1 MAKLNDLIVTIGANT
16 RRFDKGLGD
25 SMRKMKQFGKNTKAL
40 GRNLTRSLTMPL
52 AALGGLAVKT
62 AADFEFS
69 MAKVA
74 AVSGFAANEMK
85 ALEAQA
91 KQLGGSTSKSAS
103 EVAALQLELAKLG
116 KSSKEIENMT
126 EDILSLGI
134 AFDQDLGETAAVVGQ
149 TLNQFGIDAS
159 ETGRVADNMAVLFGS
174 SSLDL
179 EKYSTAMSTV
189 GLTANTLG
197 ISLEDTGSALGILV
211 DAGVDASTAGTSL
224 TKAFTKLVQS
234 GVPANE
240 VLNHLTSG
248 NLSVADSFEFFGDRA
263 GKIIPA
269 LQGAGEEIAA
279 LTEKQLAGA
288 GAAKTARETL
298 EDTAK
303 GGFDALKS
311 AVEAAGISIGTALMP
326 TVKKLTGFF
335 TTLASKLASV
345 DSGMQTQLVTILAVI
360 AGIGPLLM
368 ILPGIVS
375 GFTLLISPIGLVVA
389 AIVGLAIAT
398 IKYADVVAPYITDI
412 INYFITLYNESD
424 AVRMLVGYVKAA
436 FVQNFKNIFTV
447 IGLVVG
453 RVKDLAKAFM
463 QIFTEGDF
471 SGALETMKQSML
483 KEFEGL
489 KGIVVDTADAIRD
502 GIDEELAKKPI
513 KLVSDEAVEEAI
525 ATVGGIT
532 DLFAFLTGGGGGGGG
547 GGGEVSAGA
556 TGGGGANIA
565 LIDNGLPE
573 PTLIRKSSTSLSAL
587 AAYQAEWNKAV
598 GISIGLGPQMSNAY
612 AGMGM
617 AIGGLVTGT
626 MTMTEVFANALTGL
640 ADLLIDLGSQFIA
653 AGAMAMQFY
662 ANLIANPGVAIAA
675 GVGLVAAGA
684 VIKGLQSRMESSPPA
699 LAQGGL
705 AFGPTMAVVGDN
717 RNAGVDPEV
726 IAPLSKLQSMM
737 GGSSVQ
743 VTGKISGRDILL
755 TSERNAIDR
764 NRVRGF

>member
-103 EVAALQLELAKLG
+103 EVAGLQLELAKLG

-134 AFDQDLGETAAVVGQ
+134 AFDKDLGETAAVVGQ
-149 TLNQFGIDAS
+149 TLNQFGMDAS

-248 NLSVADSFEFFGDRA
+248 NLSVAESFEFFGDRA

-288 GAAKTARETL
+288 GAAKTARKVL

-345 DSGMQTQLVTILAVI
+345 DSGMQTQLLTILAVI

-368 ILPGIVS
+368 ILPAIVS

-398 IKYADVVAPYITDI
+398 VKYADVVAPYITDI

-424 AVRMLVGYVKAA
+424 AVRMLVGYVRAA

-447 IGLVVG
+447 IGLVIG

-483 KEFEGL
+483 REFEGL
-489 KGIVVDTADAIRD
+489 KGIVVDTANAIRD
-502 GIDEELAKKPI
+502 GIDEELAKDPI
-513 KLVSDEAVEEAI
+513 ELVSNEAVEEAI
-525 ATVGGIT
+525 ATVGGLT
-532 DLFAFLTGGGGGGGG
+532 DMFAGMTSGGGGGG
-547 GGGEVSAGA
+547 GGGEVSTGA
-556 TGGGGANIA
+556 TGGGGANIG
-565 LIDNGLPE
+565 LINNAVPE
-573 PTLIRKSSTSLSAL
+573 PTLIRKSSTAVSDL
-587 AAYQAEWNKAV
+587 AGNQAELNKEI
-598 GISIGLGPQMSNAY
+598 GISIGLGPQMSNAFV
-612 AGMGM
+612 GMGM

-653 AGAMAMQFY
+653 AGAMATAFY
-662 ANLIANPGVAIAA
+662 ANLIANPPAAIAA

>member
-103 EVAALQLELAKLG
+103 EVAGLQLELAKLG

-134 AFDQDLGETAAVVGQ
+134 AFDKDLGETAAVVGQ
-149 TLNQFGIDAS
+149 TLNQFGMDAS

-211 DAGVDASTAGTSL
+211 DAGVEASTAGTAL

-248 NLSVADSFEFFGDRA
+248 NLSVAESFEFFGDRA

-279 LTEKQLAGA
+279 LTAKQLAGA
-288 GAAKTARETL
+288 GAAKTARKVL
-298 EDTAK
+298 ENTAK

-345 DSGMQTQLVTILAVI
+345 DSGMQTQLLTILAVI

-368 ILPGIVS
+368 ILPAIVS

-398 IKYADVVAPYITDI
+398 VKYADVVAPYITDI

-424 AVRMLVGYVKAA
+424 AVRMLVGYVRAA

-447 IGLVVG
+447 IGLVIG

-471 SGALETMKQSML
+471 SGALETMKQCML
-483 KEFEGL
+483 REFEGL

-502 GIDEELAKKPI
+502 GIDEELAKDPI
-513 KLVSDEAVEEAI
+513 ELVSNEAVEKAI
-525 ATVGGIT
+525 ATVGGLT
-532 DLFAFLTGGGGGGGG
+532 DMFAGMTSGGGGGG
-547 GGGEVSAGA
+547 GGGEVSTGA
-556 TGGGGANIA
+556 TGGGGANIG
-565 LIDNGLPE
+565 LINNAVPE
-573 PTLIRKSSTSLSAL
+573 PTLIRKSSTAVSDL
-587 AAYQAEWNKAV
+587 AGNQAELNKEI
-598 GISIGLGPQMSNAY
+598 GISIGLGPQMSNAFV
-612 AGMGM
+612 GMGM

-653 AGAMAMQFY
+653 AGAMATAFY
-662 ANLIANPGVAIAA
+662 ANLIANPAVAIAA

>member
-16 RRFDKGLGD
+16 RRFDKGLGN

-103 EVAALQLELAKLG
+103 EVAGLQLELAKLG

-134 AFDQDLGETAAVVGQ
+134 AFDKDLGETAAVVGQ
-149 TLNQFGIDAS
+149 TLNQFGMDAS

-248 NLSVADSFEFFGDRA
+248 NLSVAESFEFFGDRA

-288 GAAKTARETL
+288 GAAKTARKVL
-298 EDTAK
+298 ENTAK

-345 DSGMQTQLVTILAVI
+345 DSGMQTQLLTILAVI

-368 ILPGIVS
+368 ILPAIVS

-398 IKYADVVAPYITDI
+398 VKYADVVAPYITDI

-483 KEFEGL
+483 REFEGL

-525 ATVGGIT
+525 ATVGGLT
-532 DLFAFLTGGGGGGGG
+532 DMFASMTSGGGGGG
-547 GGGEVSAGA
+547 GGGEVSTGA
-556 TGGGGANIA
+556 TGGGGANIG
-565 LIDNGLPE
+565 LINNAVPE
-573 PTLIRKSSTSLSAL
+573 PTLIRKSSTAVSDL
-587 AAYQAEWNKAV
+587 AGNQAELNKEI
-598 GISIGLGPQMSNAY
+598 GISIGLGPQMSNAFV
-612 AGMGM
+612 GMGM

-653 AGAMAMQFY
+653 AGAMATAFY
-662 ANLIANPGVAIAA
+662 ANLIANPPAAIAA

>member
-16 RRFDKGLGD
+16 RRFDKGLGN

-288 GAAKTARETL
+288 GAAKTARKVL

-360 AGIGPLLM
+360 AGIGPLLI
-368 ILPGIVS
+368 ILPSIVS
-375 GFTLLISPIGLVVA
+375 GFMLLISPIGLVVA

-424 AVRMLVGYVKAA
+424 AVRMLVGYVKSA

-483 KEFEGL
+483 REFEGL

-525 ATVGGIT
+525 ATVGGLT
-532 DLFAFLTGGGGGGGG
+532 DLFAFLTGGGGGG
-547 GGGEVSAGA
+547 EVSTGA
-556 TGGGGANIA
+556 TGGGGANIG
-565 LIDNGLPE
+565 LIDNAVPE
-573 PTLIRKSSTSLSAL
+573 PTLIRKSSTAVSDL
-587 AAYQAEWNKAV
+587 AGKQAELNKEV
-598 GISIGLGPQMSNAY
+598 GISIGLGPQMAD
-612 AGMGM
+612 AFVGMGM
-617 AIGGLVTGT
+617 AIGGLITGT
-626 MTMTEVFANALTGL
+626 MTMTEVFANTLKGL
-640 ADLLIDLGSQFIA
+640 AGLLIDLGSQFIT
-653 AGAMAMQFY
+653 AGIMAKQFF
-662 ANLIANPGVAIAA
+662 ANLIKQPALAIAA

>member
-103 EVAALQLELAKLG
+103 EVAGLQLELAKLG

-134 AFDQDLGETAAVVGQ
+134 AFDKDLGETAAVVGQ
-149 TLNQFGIDAS
+149 TLNQFGMDAS

-288 GAAKTARETL
+288 GAAKTARKVL

-326 TVKKLTGFF
+326 TVKRLTGFF

-345 DSGMQTQLVTILAVI
+345 DSGMQTQLLTILAVI

-368 ILPGIVS
+368 ILPAIVS

-398 IKYADVVAPYITDI
+398 VKYADVVAPYITDI

-424 AVRMLVGYVKAA
+424 AVRMLVGYVRAA

-483 KEFEGL
+483 REFEGL
-489 KGIVVDTADAIRD
+489 KGIVVDTANAIRD
-502 GIDEELAKKPI
+502 GIDEELAKDPI
-513 KLVSDEAVEEAI
+513 ELVSNEAVEEAI
-525 ATVGGIT
+525 ATVGGLT
-532 DLFAFLTGGGGGGGG
+532 DMFAGMTSGGGGG
-547 GGGEVSAGA
+547 GGGEVSTGA
-556 TGGGGANIA
+556 TGGGGANIG
-565 LIDNGLPE
+565 LIDNAVPE
-573 PTLIRKSSTSLSAL
+573 PTLIRKSSTAVSDL
-587 AAYQAEWNKAV
+587 AGNQAELNKEI
-598 GISIGLGPQMSNAY
+598 GISIGLGPQMSNAFV
-612 AGMGM
+612 GMGM

-653 AGAMAMQFY
+653 AGAMATAFY
-662 ANLIANPGVAIAA
+662 ANLIANPPAAIAA

>member
-103 EVAALQLELAKLG
+103 EVAGLQLELAKLG

-134 AFDQDLGETAAVVGQ
+134 AFDKDLGETAAVVGQ
-149 TLNQFGIDAS
+149 TLNQFGMDAS

-248 NLSVADSFEFFGDRA
+248 NLSVAESFEFFGDRA

-288 GAAKTARETL
+288 GAAKTARKVL

-368 ILPGIVS
+368 ILPAIVS

-398 IKYADVVAPYITDI
+398 VKYADVVAPYITDI

-424 AVRMLVGYVKAA
+424 AVRMLVGYVRAA

-447 IGLVVG
+447 IGLVIG

-483 KEFEGL
+483 REFEGL

-502 GIDEELAKKPI
+502 GIDEELAKDPI
-513 KLVSDEAVEEAI
+513 ELVSNEAVEEAI
-525 ATVGGIT
+525 ATVGGLT
-532 DLFAFLTGGGGGGGG
+532 DMFAGMTSGGGGGG
-547 GGGEVSAGA
+547 GGGEVSTGA
-556 TGGGGANIA
+556 TGGGGANIG
-565 LIDNGLPE
+565 LINNAVPE
-573 PTLIRKSSTSLSAL
+573 PTLIRKSSTAVSDL
-587 AAYQAEWNKAV
+587 AGNQAELNKEI
-598 GISIGLGPQMSNAY
+598 GISIGLGPQMSNAFV
-612 AGMGM
+612 GMGM

-653 AGAMAMQFY
+653 AGAMATAFY
-662 ANLIANPGVAIAA
+662 ANLIANPPAAIAA

>member
-103 EVAALQLELAKLG
+103 EVAGLQLELAKLG

-134 AFDQDLGETAAVVGQ
+134 AFDKDLGETAAVVGQ
-149 TLNQFGIDAS
+149 TLNQFGMDAS

-248 NLSVADSFEFFGDRA
+248 NLSVAESFEFFGDRA

-288 GAAKTARETL
+288 GAAKTARKVL

-345 DSGMQTQLVTILAVI
+345 DSGMQTQLLTILAVI

-368 ILPGIVS
+368 ILPAIVS

-398 IKYADVVAPYITDI
+398 VKYADVVAPYITDI

-424 AVRMLVGYVKAA
+424 AVRMLVGYVRAA

-447 IGLVVG
+447 IGLVIG

-483 KEFEGL
+483 REFEGL
-489 KGIVVDTADAIRD
+489 KGIVVDTANAIRD
-502 GIDEELAKKPI
+502 GIDEELAKDPI
-513 KLVSDEAVEEAI
+513 ELVSNEAVEEAI
-525 ATVGGIT
+525 ATVGGLT
-532 DLFAFLTGGGGGGGG
+532 DMFAGMTSGGGGGG
-547 GGGEVSAGA
+547 GGGEVSTGA
-556 TGGGGANIA
+556 TGGGGANIG
-565 LIDNGLPE
+565 LINNAVPE
-573 PTLIRKSSTSLSAL
+573 PTLIRKSSTAVSDL
-587 AAYQAEWNKAV
+587 AGNQAELNKEI
-598 GISIGLGPQMSNAY
+598 GISIGLGPQMSNAFV
-612 AGMGM
+612 GMGM

-653 AGAMAMQFY
+653 AGAMATAFY
-662 ANLIANPGVAIAA
+662 ANLIANPPAAIAA

-743 VTGKISGRDILL
+743 VTGRLSGRDILL
-755 TSERNAIDR
+755 SSEMSNIDR

>member
-103 EVAALQLELAKLG
+103 EVAGLQLELAKLG

-134 AFDQDLGETAAVVGQ
+134 AFDKDLGETAAVVGQ
-149 TLNQFGIDAS
+149 TLNQFGMDAS

-248 NLSVADSFEFFGDRA
+248 NLSVAESFEFFGDRA

-288 GAAKTARETL
+288 GAAKTARKVL

-345 DSGMQTQLVTILAVI
+345 DSGMQTQLLTILAVI

-368 ILPGIVS
+368 ILPAIVS

-483 KEFEGL
+483 REFEGL
-489 KGIVVDTADAIRD
+489 KGIVVDTANAIRD
-502 GIDEELAKKPI
+502 GIDEELAKDPI
-513 KLVSDEAVEEAI
+513 ELVSNEAVEEAI
-525 ATVGGIT
+525 ATVGGLT
-532 DLFAFLTGGGGGGGG
+532 DMFAGMTSGGGGGG
-547 GGGEVSAGA
+547 GGGEVSTGA
-556 TGGGGANIA
+556 TGGGGANIG
-565 LIDNGLPE
+565 LINNAVPE
-573 PTLIRKSSTSLSAL
+573 PTLIRKSSTAVSDL
-587 AAYQAEWNKAV
+587 AGNQAELNKEI
-598 GISIGLGPQMSNAY
+598 GISIGLGPQMSNAFV
-612 AGMGM
+612 GMGM

-653 AGAMAMQFY
+653 AGAMATAFY
-662 ANLIANPGVAIAA
+662 ANLIANPPAAIAA

>member
-16 RRFDKGLGD
+16 RRFDKGLGN

-149 TLNQFGIDAS
+149 TLNQFGMDAS
-159 ETGRVADNMAVLFGS
+159 ETGRIADNMAVLFGS

-248 NLSVADSFEFFGDRA
+248 NLSVAESFEFFGDRA

-326 TVKKLTGFF
+326 TVKRLTGFF

-345 DSGMQTQLVTILAVI
+345 DSGMQTQLLTILAVI

-368 ILPGIVS
+368 ILPAIVS

-398 IKYADVVAPYITDI
+398 VKYADVVAPYITDI

-424 AVRMLVGYVKAA
+424 AVRMLVGYVRAA

-483 KEFEGL
+483 REFEGL

-513 KLVSDEAVEEAI
+513 KLVSDEAVEKAI
-525 ATVGGIT
+525 ATVGGLT
-532 DLFAFLTGGGGGGGG
+532 DMFASMTGGGGGGG
-547 GGGEVSAGA
+547 GGGEVSTGA

-565 LIDNGLPE
+565 LIDNAVPE
-573 PTLIRKSSTSLSAL
+573 PTLIRKSSTAVSDL
-587 AAYQAEWNKAV
+587 AGNQAELNKEI
-598 GISIGLGPQMSNAY
+598 GISIGLGPQMSNAFV
-612 AGMGM
+612 GMGM

-653 AGAMAMQFY
+653 AGAMATAFY
-662 ANLIANPGVAIAA
+662 ANLIANPPAAIAA

>member
-16 RRFDKGLGD
+16 RRFDKGLGN

-288 GAAKTARETL
+288 GAAKTARKVL

-360 AGIGPLLM
+360 AGIGPLLI
-368 ILPGIVS
+368 ILPSIVS
-375 GFTLLISPIGLVVA
+375 GFMLLISPIGLVVA

-424 AVRMLVGYVKAA
+424 AVRMLVGYVKSA

-483 KEFEGL
+483 REFEGL

-525 ATVGGIT
+525 ATVGGLT
-532 DLFAFLTGGGGGGGG
+532 DLFAFLTGGGGGG
-547 GGGEVSAGA
+547 EVSTGA
-556 TGGGGANIA
+556 TGGGGANIG
-565 LIDNGLPE
+565 LIDNAVPE
-573 PTLIRKSSTSLSAL
+573 PTLIRKSSTAVSDL
-587 AAYQAEWNKAV
+587 AGKQAELNKEV
-598 GISIGLGPQMSNAY
+598 GISIGLGPQMAD
-612 AGMGM
+612 AFVGMGM
-617 AIGGLVTGT
+617 AIGGLITGT
-626 MTMTEVFANALTGL
+626 MTMTEVFANTLKGL
-640 ADLLIDLGSQFIA
+640 AGLLIDLGSQFIT
-653 AGAMAMQFY
+653 AGIMAKQFF
-662 ANLIANPGVAIAA
+662 ANLIKQPALAIAA

-743 VTGKISGRDILL
+743 VTGRLSGRDILL
-755 TSERNAIDR
+755 SSEMSNIDR

>member
-103 EVAALQLELAKLG
+103 EVAGLQLELAKLG

-134 AFDQDLGETAAVVGQ
+134 AFDKDLGETAAVVGQ
-149 TLNQFGIDAS
+149 TLNQFGMDAS

-288 GAAKTARETL
+288 GAAKTARKVL
-298 EDTAK
+298 ENTAK

-368 ILPGIVS
+368 ILPAIVS

-483 KEFEGL
+483 REFEGL

-525 ATVGGIT
+525 ATVGGLT
-532 DLFAFLTGGGGGGGG
+532 DMFAGMTSGGGGGG
-547 GGGEVSAGA
+547 GGGEVSTGA
-556 TGGGGANIA
+556 TGGGGANIG
-565 LIDNGLPE
+565 LINNAVPE
-573 PTLIRKSSTSLSAL
+573 PTLIRKSSTAVSDL
-587 AAYQAEWNKAV
+587 AGNQAELNKEI
-598 GISIGLGPQMSNAY
+598 GISIGLGPQMSNAFV
-612 AGMGM
+612 GMGM

-653 AGAMAMQFY
+653 AGAMATAFY
-662 ANLIANPGVAIAA
+662 ANLIANPPAAIAA

>member
-103 EVAALQLELAKLG
+103 EVAALPLELAKLG

-149 TLNQFGIDAS
+149 TLNQFGMDAS

-248 NLSVADSFEFFGDRA
+248 NLSVAESFEFFGDRA

-288 GAAKTARETL
+288 GAAKTARKVL

-368 ILPGIVS
+368 ILPAIVS

-483 KEFEGL
+483 REFEGL
-489 KGIVVDTADAIRD
+489 KGIVVDTANAIRD
-502 GIDEELAKKPI
+502 GIDEELAKDPI
-513 KLVSDEAVEEAI
+513 ELVSNEAVEEAI
-525 ATVGGIT
+525 ATVGGLT
-532 DLFAFLTGGGGGGGG
+532 DMFAGMTSGGGGGG
-547 GGGEVSAGA
+547 GGGEVSTGA
-556 TGGGGANIA
+556 TGGGGANIG
-565 LIDNGLPE
+565 LINNAVPE
-573 PTLIRKSSTSLSAL
+573 PTLIRKSSTAVSDL
-587 AAYQAEWNKAV
+587 AGNQAELNKEI
-598 GISIGLGPQMSNAY
+598 GISIGLGPQMSNAFV
-612 AGMGM
+612 GMGM

-653 AGAMAMQFY
+653 AGAMATAFY
-662 ANLIANPGVAIAA
+662 ANLIANPPAAIAA

>member
-16 RRFDKGLGD
+16 RRFDKGLGN

-288 GAAKTARETL
+288 GAAKTARKVL

-360 AGIGPLLM
+360 AGIGPLLI
-368 ILPGIVS
+368 ILPSIVS
-375 GFTLLISPIGLVVA
+375 GFMLLISPIGLVVA

-424 AVRMLVGYVKAA
+424 AVRMLVGYVKSA

-483 KEFEGL
+483 REFEGL

-525 ATVGGIT
+525 ATVGGLT
-532 DLFAFLTGGGGGGGG
+532 DLFAFLTGGG

-556 TGGGGANIA
+556 TGGGGTSIG
-565 LIDNGLPE
+565 LIDNAVPE
-573 PTLIRKSSTSLSAL
+573 PTLIRKSSTAVSDL
-587 AAYQAEWNKAV
+587 AGKQAELNKEI
-598 GISIGLGPQMSNAY
+598 GISIGLGPQMAD
-612 AGMGM
+612 AFVGMGM

-653 AGAMAMQFY
+653 AGAMATAFY
-662 ANLIANPGVAIAA
+662 ANLIANPPAAIAA

>member
-16 RRFDKGLGD
+16 RRFDKGLGN

-103 EVAALQLELAKLG
+103 EVAGLQLELAKLG

-134 AFDQDLGETAAVVGQ
+134 AFDKDLGETAAVVGQ
-149 TLNQFGIDAS
+149 TLNQFGMDAS

-248 NLSVADSFEFFGDRA
+248 NLSVAESFEFFGDRA

-288 GAAKTARETL
+288 GAAKTARKVL
-298 EDTAK
+298 ENTAK

-345 DSGMQTQLVTILAVI
+345 DSGMQTQLLTILAVI

-368 ILPGIVS
+368 ILPAIVS

-398 IKYADVVAPYITDI
+398 VKYADVVAPYITDI

-483 KEFEGL
+483 REFEGL

-525 ATVGGIT
+525 ASVGGLL
-532 DLFAFLTGGGGGGGG
+532 DMFAGMTSGGGGGG
-547 GGGEVSAGA
+547 GGGEVSTGA
-556 TGGGGANIA
+556 TGGGGANIG
-565 LIDNGLPE
+565 LINNAVPE
-573 PTLIRKSSTSLSAL
+573 PTLIRKSSTAVSDL
-587 AAYQAEWNKAV
+587 AGNQAELNKEI
-598 GISIGLGPQMSNAY
+598 GISIGLGPQMSNAFV
-612 AGMGM
+612 GMGM

-653 AGAMAMQFY
+653 AGAMATAFY
-662 ANLIANPGVAIAA
+662 ANLIANPPAAIAA

-726 IAPLSKLQSMM
+726 IAPLSKLQGMM

>member
-16 RRFDKGLGD
+16 RRFDKGLGN

-103 EVAALQLELAKLG
+103 EVAGLQLELAKLG

-134 AFDQDLGETAAVVGQ
+134 AFDKDLGETAAVVGQ
-149 TLNQFGIDAS
+149 TLNQFGMDAS

-288 GAAKTARETL
+288 GAAKTARKVL

-345 DSGMQTQLVTILAVI
+345 DSGMQTQLLTILAVI

-368 ILPGIVS
+368 ILPAIVS

-398 IKYADVVAPYITDI
+398 VKYADVVAPYITDI

-483 KEFEGL
+483 REFEGL

-525 ATVGGIT
+525 ASVGGLL
-532 DLFAFLTGGGGGGGG
+532 DMFAGMTSGGGGGG
-547 GGGEVSAGA
+547 GGGEVSTGA
-556 TGGGGANIA
+556 TGGGGANIG
-565 LIDNGLPE
+565 LINNAVPE
-573 PTLIRKSSTSLSAL
+573 PTLIRKSSTAVSDL
-587 AAYQAEWNKAV
+587 AGNQAELNKEI
-598 GISIGLGPQMSNAY
+598 GISIGLGPQMSNAFV
-612 AGMGM
+612 GMGM
-617 AIGGLVTGT
+617 AIGGLISGT

-653 AGAMAMQFY
+653 AGAMATAFY
-662 ANLIANPGVAIAA
+662 ANLIANPAVAIAA

-726 IAPLSKLQSMM
+726 IAPLSKLQGMM

>member
-149 TLNQFGIDAS
+149 TLNQFGMDAS

-288 GAAKTARETL
+288 GAAKTARKVL

-326 TVKKLTGFF
+326 TVKRLTGFF

-345 DSGMQTQLVTILAVI
+345 DSGMQTQLLTILAVI

-368 ILPGIVS
+368 ILPAIVS

-398 IKYADVVAPYITDI
+398 VKYADVVAPYITDI

-483 KEFEGL
+483 REFEGL
-489 KGIVVDTADAIRD
+489 KGIVVDTANAIRD
-502 GIDEELAKKPI
+502 GIDEELAKDPI
-513 KLVSDEAVEEAI
+513 ELVSNEAVEEAI
-525 ATVGGIT
+525 ATVGGLT
-532 DLFAFLTGGGGGGGG
+532 DMFAGMTSGGGGGG
-547 GGGEVSAGA
+547 GGGEVSTGA
-556 TGGGGANIA
+556 TGGGGANIG
-565 LIDNGLPE
+565 LINNAVPE
-573 PTLIRKSSTSLSAL
+573 PTLIRKSSTAVSDL
-587 AAYQAEWNKAV
+587 AGNQAELNKEI
-598 GISIGLGPQMSNAY
+598 GISIGLGPQMSNAFV
-612 AGMGM
+612 GMGM

-653 AGAMAMQFY
+653 AGAMATAFY
-662 ANLIANPGVAIAA
+662 ANLIANPPAAIAA

>member
-103 EVAALQLELAKLG
+103 EVAGLQLELAKLG

-134 AFDQDLGETAAVVGQ
+134 AFDKDLGETAAVVGQ
-149 TLNQFGIDAS
+149 TLNQFGMDAS

-288 GAAKTARETL
+288 GAAKTARKVL

-326 TVKKLTGFF
+326 TVKRLTGFF

-345 DSGMQTQLVTILAVI
+345 DSGMQTQLLTILAVI

-368 ILPGIVS
+368 ILPAIVS

-398 IKYADVVAPYITDI
+398 VKYADVVAPYITDI

-483 KEFEGL
+483 REFEGL

-502 GIDEELAKKPI
+502 GIDEELAKDPI
-513 KLVSDEAVEEAI
+513 ELVSNEAVEEAI
-525 ATVGGIT
+525 ATVGGLT
-532 DLFAFLTGGGGGGGG
+532 DMFAGMTSGGGGGG
-547 GGGEVSAGA
+547 GGGEVSTGA
-556 TGGGGANIA
+556 TGGGGANIG
-565 LIDNGLPE
+565 LINNAVPE
-573 PTLIRKSSTSLSAL
+573 PTLIRKSSTAVSDL
-587 AAYQAEWNKAV
+587 AGNQAELNKEI
-598 GISIGLGPQMSNAY
+598 GISIGLGPQMSNAFV
-612 AGMGM
+612 GMGM

-653 AGAMAMQFY
+653 AGAMATAFY
-662 ANLIANPGVAIAA
+662 ANLIANPPAAIAA

>member
-134 AFDQDLGETAAVVGQ
+134 AFDKDLGETAAVVGQ
-149 TLNQFGIDAS
+149 TLNQFGMDAS

-248 NLSVADSFEFFGDRA
+248 NLSVAESFEFFGDRA

-288 GAAKTARETL
+288 GAAKTARKVL

-345 DSGMQTQLVTILAVI
+345 DSGMQTQLLTILAVI

-368 ILPGIVS
+368 ILPAIVS

-398 IKYADVVAPYITDI
+398 VKYADVVAPYITDI

-424 AVRMLVGYVKAA
+424 AVRMLVGYVRAA

-447 IGLVVG
+447 IGIVVG

-483 KEFEGL
+483 REFEGL
-489 KGIVVDTADAIRD
+489 KGIVVDTANAIRD
-502 GIDEELAKKPI
+502 GIDEELAKDPI
-513 KLVSDEAVEEAI
+513 ELVSNEAVEEAI

-547 GGGEVSAGA
+547 GGEVSTGA
-556 TGGGGANIA
+556 TGGGGANIG
-565 LIDNGLPE
+565 LINNAVPE
-573 PTLIRKSSTSLSAL
+573 PTLIRKSSTAVSDL
-587 AAYQAEWNKAV
+587 AGNQAELNKEI
-598 GISIGLGPQMSNAY
+598 GISIGLGPQMSNAFV
-612 AGMGM
+612 GMGM

-653 AGAMAMQFY
+653 AGAMATAFY
-662 ANLIANPGVAIAA
+662 ANLIANPPAAIAA

>member
-149 TLNQFGIDAS
+149 TLNQFGMDAS
-159 ETGRVADNMAVLFGS
+159 ETGRIADNMAVLFGS

-248 NLSVADSFEFFGDRA
+248 NLSVAESFEFFGDRA

-298 EDTAK
+298 EATAK

-326 TVKKLTGFF
+326 TVKRLTGFF

-345 DSGMQTQLVTILAVI
+345 DSGMQTQLLTILAVI

-368 ILPGIVS
+368 ILPAIVS

-398 IKYADVVAPYITDI
+398 VKYADVVAPYITDI

-424 AVRMLVGYVKAA
+424 AVRMLVGYVRAA

-483 KEFEGL
+483 REFEGL

-513 KLVSDEAVEEAI
+513 KLVSDEAVEKAI
-525 ATVGGIT
+525 ATVGGLT
-532 DLFAFLTGGGGGGGG
+532 DMFASMTGGGGGGG
-547 GGGEVSAGA
+547 GGGEVSTGA

-565 LIDNGLPE
+565 LIDNAVPE
-573 PTLIRKSSTSLSAL
+573 PTLIRKSSTAVSDL
-587 AAYQAEWNKAV
+587 AGNQAELNKEI
-598 GISIGLGPQMSNAY
+598 GISIGLGPQMSNAFV
-612 AGMGM
+612 GMGM

-653 AGAMAMQFY
+653 AGAMATAFY
-662 ANLIANPGVAIAA
+662 ANLIANPPAAIAA

>member
-16 RRFDKGLGD
+16 RRFDKGLGN

-103 EVAALQLELAKLG
+103 EVAGLQLELAKLG

-134 AFDQDLGETAAVVGQ
+134 AFDKDLGETAAVVGQ
-149 TLNQFGIDAS
+149 TLNQFGMDAS

-248 NLSVADSFEFFGDRA
+248 NLSVAESFEFFGDRA

-288 GAAKTARETL
+288 GAAKTARKVL
-298 EDTAK
+298 ENTAK

-345 DSGMQTQLVTILAVI
+345 DSGMQTQLLTILAVI

-368 ILPGIVS
+368 ILPAIVS

-398 IKYADVVAPYITDI
+398 VKYADVVAPYITDI

-483 KEFEGL
+483 REFEGL

-525 ATVGGIT
+525 ASVGGLL
-532 DLFAFLTGGGGGGGG
+532 DMFAGMTSGGGGGG
-547 GGGEVSAGA
+547 GGGEVSTGA
-556 TGGGGANIA
+556 TGGGGANIG
-565 LIDNGLPE
+565 LINNAVPE
-573 PTLIRKSSTSLSAL
+573 PTLIRKSSTAVSDL
-587 AAYQAEWNKAV
+587 AGNQAELNKEI
-598 GISIGLGPQMSNAY
+598 GISIGLGPQMSNAFV
-612 AGMGM
+612 GMGM

-653 AGAMAMQFY
+653 AGAMATAFY
-662 ANLIANPGVAIAA
+662 ANLIANPPAAIAA

>member
-103 EVAALQLELAKLG
+103 EVAGLQLELAKLG

-134 AFDQDLGETAAVVGQ
+134 AFDKDLGETAAVVGQ
-149 TLNQFGIDAS
+149 TLNQFGMDAS

-288 GAAKTARETL
+288 GAAKTARKVL

-368 ILPGIVS
+368 ILPAIVS

-483 KEFEGL
+483 REFEGL
-489 KGIVVDTADAIRD
+489 KGIVVDTANAIRD
-502 GIDEELAKKPI
+502 GIDEELAKDPI
-513 KLVSDEAVEEAI
+513 ELVSNEAVEEAI
-525 ATVGGIT
+525 ATVGGLT
-532 DLFAFLTGGGGGGGG
+532 DMFAGMTSGGGGGG
-547 GGGEVSAGA
+547 GGGEVSTGA
-556 TGGGGANIA
+556 TGGGGANIG
-565 LIDNGLPE
+565 LINNAVPE
-573 PTLIRKSSTSLSAL
+573 PTLIRKSSTAVSDL
-587 AAYQAEWNKAV
+587 AGNQAELNKEI
-598 GISIGLGPQMSNAY
+598 GISIGLGPQMSNAFV
-612 AGMGM
+612 GMGM

-653 AGAMAMQFY
+653 AGAMATAFY
-662 ANLIANPGVAIAA
+662 ANLIANPPAAIAA

>member
-103 EVAALQLELAKLG
+103 EVAGLQLELAKLG

-134 AFDQDLGETAAVVGQ
+134 AFDKDLGETAAVVGQ
-149 TLNQFGIDAS
+149 TLNQFGMDAS

-288 GAAKTARETL
+288 GAAKTARKVL

-326 TVKKLTGFF
+326 TVKRLTGFF

-345 DSGMQTQLVTILAVI
+345 DSGMQTQLLTILAVI

-368 ILPGIVS
+368 ILPAIVS

-398 IKYADVVAPYITDI
+398 VKYADVVAPYITDI

-483 KEFEGL
+483 REFEGL
-489 KGIVVDTADAIRD
+489 KGIVVDTANAIRD
-502 GIDEELAKKPI
+502 GIDEELAKDPI
-513 KLVSDEAVEEAI
+513 ELVSNEAVEEAI
-525 ATVGGIT
+525 ATVGGLT
-532 DLFAFLTGGGGGGGG
+532 DMFAGMTSGGGGG
-547 GGGEVSAGA
+547 GGGEVSTGA
-556 TGGGGANIA
+556 TGGGGANIG
-565 LIDNGLPE
+565 LIDNAVPE
-573 PTLIRKSSTSLSAL
+573 PTLIRKSSTAVSDL
-587 AAYQAEWNKAV
+587 AGNQAELNKEI
-598 GISIGLGPQMSNAY
+598 GISIGLGPQMSNAFV
-612 AGMGM
+612 GMGM

-653 AGAMAMQFY
+653 AGAMATAFY
-662 ANLIANPGVAIAA
+662 ANLIANPPAAIAA

>member
-103 EVAALQLELAKLG
+103 EVAGLQLELAKLG

-134 AFDQDLGETAAVVGQ
+134 AFDKDLGETAAVVGQ
-149 TLNQFGIDAS
+149 TLNQFGMDAS

-288 GAAKTARETL
+288 GAAKTARKVL

-326 TVKKLTGFF
+326 TVKRLTGFF

-345 DSGMQTQLVTILAVI
+345 DSGMQTQLLTILAVI

-368 ILPGIVS
+368 ILPAIVS

-398 IKYADVVAPYITDI
+398 VKYADVVAPYITDI

-483 KEFEGL
+483 REFEGL
-489 KGIVVDTADAIRD
+489 KGIVVDTANAIRD
-502 GIDEELAKKPI
+502 GIDEELAKDPI
-513 KLVSDEAVEEAI
+513 ELVSNEAVEEAI
-525 ATVGGIT
+525 ATVGGLT
-532 DLFAFLTGGGGGGGG
+532 DMFAGMTSGGGGG
-547 GGGEVSAGA
+547 GGGEVSTGA
-556 TGGGGANIA
+556 TGGGGANIG
-565 LIDNGLPE
+565 LIDNAVPE
-573 PTLIRKSSTSLSAL
+573 PTLIRKSSTAVSDL
-587 AAYQAEWNKAV
+587 AGKQAELNKEI
-598 GISIGLGPQMSNAY
+598 GISIGLGPQMSNAFV
-612 AGMGM
+612 GMGM

-653 AGAMAMQFY
+653 AGAMATAFY
-662 ANLIANPGVAIAA
+662 ANLIANPPAAIAA

>member
-103 EVAALQLELAKLG
+103 EVAGLQLELAKLG

-134 AFDQDLGETAAVVGQ
+134 AFDKDLGETAAVVGQ
-149 TLNQFGIDAS
+149 TLNQFGMDAS

-248 NLSVADSFEFFGDRA
+248 NLSVAESFEFFGDRA

-288 GAAKTARETL
+288 GAAKTARKVL

-368 ILPGIVS
+368 ILPAIVS

-398 IKYADVVAPYITDI
+398 VKYADVVAPYITDI

-424 AVRMLVGYVKAA
+424 AVRMLVGYVRAA

-483 KEFEGL
+483 REFEGL
-489 KGIVVDTADAIRD
+489 KGIVVDTANAIRD
-502 GIDEELAKKPI
+502 GIDEELAKDPI
-513 KLVSDEAVEEAI
+513 ELVSNEAVEEAI
-525 ATVGGIT
+525 ATVGGLT
-532 DLFAFLTGGGGGGGG
+532 DMFAGMTSGGGGGG
-547 GGGEVSAGA
+547 GGGEVSTGA
-556 TGGGGANIA
+556 TGGGGANIG
-565 LIDNGLPE
+565 LINNAVPE
-573 PTLIRKSSTSLSAL
+573 PTLIRKSSTAVSDL
-587 AAYQAEWNKAV
+587 AGNQAELNKEI
-598 GISIGLGPQMSNAY
+598 GISIGLGPQMSNAFV
-612 AGMGM
+612 GMGM

-653 AGAMAMQFY
+653 AGAMATAFY
-662 ANLIANPGVAIAA
+662 ANLIANPPAAIAA

>member
-103 EVAALQLELAKLG
+103 EVAGLQLELAKLG

-134 AFDQDLGETAAVVGQ
+134 AFDKDLGETAAVVGQ

-248 NLSVADSFEFFGDRA
+248 NLSVAESFEFFGDRA

-288 GAAKTARETL
+288 GAAKTARKVL

-345 DSGMQTQLVTILAVI
+345 DSGMQTQLLTILAVI

-368 ILPGIVS
+368 ILPAIVS

-483 KEFEGL
+483 REFEGL
-489 KGIVVDTADAIRD
+489 KGIVVDTANAIRD
-502 GIDEELAKKPI
+502 GIDEELAKDPI
-513 KLVSDEAVEEAI
+513 ELVSNEAVEEAI
-525 ATVGGIT
+525 ATVGGLT
-532 DLFAFLTGGGGGGGG
+532 DMFAGMTSGGGGGG
-547 GGGEVSAGA
+547 GGGEVSTGA
-556 TGGGGANIA
+556 TGGGGANIG
-565 LIDNGLPE
+565 LINNAVPE
-573 PTLIRKSSTSLSAL
+573 PTLIRKSSTAVSDL
-587 AAYQAEWNKAV
+587 AGNQAELNKEI
-598 GISIGLGPQMSNAY
+598 GISIGLGPQMSNAFV
-612 AGMGM
+612 GMGM

-653 AGAMAMQFY
+653 AGAMATAFY
-662 ANLIANPGVAIAA
+662 ANLIANPPAAIAA

>member
-103 EVAALQLELAKLG
+103 EVAGLQLELAKLG

-149 TLNQFGIDAS
+149 TLNQFGMDAS

-211 DAGVDASTAGTSL
+211 DAGVEASTAGTAL

-248 NLSVADSFEFFGDRA
+248 NLSVAESFEFFGDRA

-288 GAAKTARETL
+288 GAAKTARKVL

-345 DSGMQTQLVTILAVI
+345 DSGMQTQLLTILAVI

-368 ILPGIVS
+368 ILPAIVS

-398 IKYADVVAPYITDI
+398 VKYADVVAPYITDI

-424 AVRMLVGYVKAA
+424 AVRMLVGYVRAA

-447 IGLVVG
+447 IGLVIG

-483 KEFEGL
+483 REFEGL
-489 KGIVVDTADAIRD
+489 KGIVVDTANAIRD
-502 GIDEELAKKPI
+502 GIDEELAKDPI
-513 KLVSDEAVEEAI
+513 ELVSNEAVEEAI
-525 ATVGGIT
+525 ATVGGLT
-532 DLFAFLTGGGGGGGG
+532 DMFAGMTSGGGGGG
-547 GGGEVSAGA
+547 GGGEVSTGA
-556 TGGGGANIA
+556 TGGGGANIG
-565 LIDNGLPE
+565 LINNAVPE
-573 PTLIRKSSTSLSAL
+573 PTLIRKSSTAVSDL
-587 AAYQAEWNKAV
+587 AGNQAELNKEI
-598 GISIGLGPQMSNAY
+598 GISIGLGPQMSNAFV
-612 AGMGM
+612 GMGM

-640 ADLLIDLGSQFIA
+640 ADLLIDLGAQFIT
-653 AGAMAMQFY
+653 AGAMATAFY
-662 ANLIANPGVAIAA
+662 ANLIANPPAAIAA

>member
-16 RRFDKGLGD
+16 RRFDKGLGN

-149 TLNQFGIDAS
+149 TLNQFGMDAS

-288 GAAKTARETL
+288 GAAKTARKVL

-360 AGIGPLLM
+360 AGIGPLLI
-368 ILPGIVS
+368 ILPSIVS
-375 GFTLLISPIGLVVA
+375 GFMLLISPIGLVVA

-424 AVRMLVGYVKAA
+424 AVRMLVGYVKSA

-483 KEFEGL
+483 REFEGL

-525 ATVGGIT
+525 ATVGGLT
-532 DLFAFLTGGGGGGGG
+532 DLFAFLTGGG

-556 TGGGGANIA
+556 TGGGGTSIG
-565 LIDNGLPE
+565 LIDNAVPE
-573 PTLIRKSSTSLSAL
+573 PTLIRKSSTAVSDL
-587 AAYQAEWNKAV
+587 AGKQAELNKEI
-598 GISIGLGPQMSNAY
+598 GISIGLGPQMSNAFV
-612 AGMGM
+612 GMGM

-653 AGAMAMQFY
+653 AGAMATAFY
-662 ANLIANPGVAIAA
+662 ANLIANPPAAIAA

>member
-149 TLNQFGIDAS
+149 TLNQFGMDAS
-159 ETGRVADNMAVLFGS
+159 ETGRIADNMAVLFGS

-248 NLSVADSFEFFGDRA
+248 NLSVAESFEFFGDRA

-298 EDTAK
+298 EATAK

-345 DSGMQTQLVTILAVI
+345 DSGMQTQLLTILAVI

-368 ILPGIVS
+368 ILPAIVS

-398 IKYADVVAPYITDI
+398 VKYADVVAPYITDI

-424 AVRMLVGYVKAA
+424 AVRMLVGYVRAA

-483 KEFEGL
+483 REFEGL

-513 KLVSDEAVEEAI
+513 KLVSDEAVEKAI
-525 ATVGGIT
+525 ATVGGLT
-532 DLFAFLTGGGGGGGG
+532 DMFASMTGGGGGGG
-547 GGGEVSAGA
+547 GGGEVSTGA

-565 LIDNGLPE
+565 LIDNAVPE
-573 PTLIRKSSTSLSAL
+573 PTLIRKSSTAVSDL
-587 AAYQAEWNKAV
+587 AGNQAELNKEI
-598 GISIGLGPQMSNAY
+598 GISIGLGPQMSNAFV
-612 AGMGM
+612 GMGM

-653 AGAMAMQFY
+653 AGAMATAFY
-662 ANLIANPGVAIAA
+662 ANLIANPPAAIAA

>member
-103 EVAALQLELAKLG
+103 EVAGLQLELAKLG

-134 AFDQDLGETAAVVGQ
+134 AFDKDLGETAAVVGQ
-149 TLNQFGIDAS
+149 TLNQFGMDAS

-248 NLSVADSFEFFGDRA
+248 NLSVAESFEFFGDRA

-288 GAAKTARETL
+288 GAAKTARKVL

-345 DSGMQTQLVTILAVI
+345 DSGMQTQLLTILAVI

-368 ILPGIVS
+368 ILPAIVS

-398 IKYADVVAPYITDI
+398 VKYADVVAPYITDI

-483 KEFEGL
+483 REFEGL
-489 KGIVVDTADAIRD
+489 KGIVVDTANAIRD
-502 GIDEELAKKPI
+502 GIDEELAKDPI
-513 KLVSDEAVEEAI
+513 ELVSNEAVEEAI
-525 ATVGGIT
+525 ATVGGLT
-532 DLFAFLTGGGGGGGG
+532 DMFAGMTSGGGGGG
-547 GGGEVSAGA
+547 GGGEVSTGA
-556 TGGGGANIA
+556 TGGGGANIG
-565 LIDNGLPE
+565 LINNAVPE
-573 PTLIRKSSTSLSAL
+573 PTLIRKSSTAVSDL
-587 AAYQAEWNKAV
+587 AGNQAELNKEI
-598 GISIGLGPQMSNAY
+598 GISIGLGPQMSNAFV
-612 AGMGM
+612 GMGM

-653 AGAMAMQFY
+653 AGAMATAFY
-662 ANLIANPGVAIAA
+662 ANLIANPPAAIAA

>member
-16 RRFDKGLGD
+16 RRFDKGLGN

-103 EVAALQLELAKLG
+103 EVAGLQLELAKLG

-134 AFDQDLGETAAVVGQ
+134 AFDKDLGETAAVVGQ
-149 TLNQFGIDAS
+149 TLNQFGMDAS

-288 GAAKTARETL
+288 GAAKTARKVL
-298 EDTAK
+298 ENTAK

-345 DSGMQTQLVTILAVI
+345 DSGMQTQLLTILAVI

-368 ILPGIVS
+368 ILPAIVS

-398 IKYADVVAPYITDI
+398 VKYADVVAPYITDI

-483 KEFEGL
+483 REFEGL

-525 ATVGGIT
+525 ASVGGLL
-532 DLFAFLTGGGGGGGG
+532 DMFAGMTSGGGGGG
-547 GGGEVSAGA
+547 GGGEVSTGA
-556 TGGGGANIA
+556 TGGGGANIG
-565 LIDNGLPE
+565 LINNAVPE
-573 PTLIRKSSTSLSAL
+573 PTLIRKSSTAVSDL
-587 AAYQAEWNKAV
+587 AGNQAELNKEI
-598 GISIGLGPQMSNAY
+598 GISIGLGPQMADAY
-612 AGMGM
+612 VGMGM

-653 AGAMAMQFY
+653 AGAMATAFY
-662 ANLIANPGVAIAA
+662 ANLIANPPAAIAA

-726 IAPLSKLQSMM
+726 IAPLSKLQGMM

>member
-149 TLNQFGIDAS
+149 TLNQFGMDAS
-159 ETGRVADNMAVLFGS
+159 ETGRIADNMAVLFGS

-248 NLSVADSFEFFGDRA
+248 NLSVAESFEFFGDRA

-288 GAAKTARETL
+288 GAAKTARKVL

-345 DSGMQTQLVTILAVI
+345 DSGMQTQLLTILAVI

-368 ILPGIVS
+368 ILPAIVS

-483 KEFEGL
+483 REFEGL
-489 KGIVVDTADAIRD
+489 KGIVVDTANAIRD
-502 GIDEELAKKPI
+502 GIDEELAKDPI
-513 KLVSDEAVEEAI
+513 ELVSNEAVEEAI
-525 ATVGGIT
+525 ATVGGLT
-532 DLFAFLTGGGGGGGG
+532 DMFAGMTSGGGGGG
-547 GGGEVSAGA
+547 GGGEVSTGA
-556 TGGGGANIA
+556 TGGGGANIG
-565 LIDNGLPE
+565 LINNAVPE
-573 PTLIRKSSTSLSAL
+573 PTLIRKSSTAVSDL
-587 AAYQAEWNKAV
+587 AGNQAELNKEI
-598 GISIGLGPQMSNAY
+598 GISIGLGPQMSNAFV
-612 AGMGM
+612 GMGM

-653 AGAMAMQFY
+653 AGAMATAFY
-662 ANLIANPGVAIAA
+662 ANLIANPPAAIAA

>member
-103 EVAALQLELAKLG
+103 EVAGLQLELAKLG

-134 AFDQDLGETAAVVGQ
+134 AFDKDLGETAAVVGQ
-149 TLNQFGIDAS
+149 TLNQFGMDAS

-248 NLSVADSFEFFGDRA
+248 NLSVAESFEFFGDRA

-288 GAAKTARETL
+288 GAAKTARKVL

-368 ILPGIVS
+368 ILPAIVS

-424 AVRMLVGYVKAA
+424 AVRMLVGYVRAA

-483 KEFEGL
+483 REFEGL

-547 GGGEVSAGA
+547 GGEVSTGA
-556 TGGGGANIA
+556 TGGGGANIG
-565 LIDNGLPE
+565 LIDNAVPE
-573 PTLIRKSSTSLSAL
+573 PTLIRKSSTAVSDL
-587 AAYQAEWNKAV
+587 AGNQAELNKEI
-598 GISIGLGPQMSNAY
+598 GISIGLGPQMSNAFV
-612 AGMGM
+612 GMGM

-653 AGAMAMQFY
+653 AGAMATAFY
-662 ANLIANPGVAIAA
+662 ANLIANPPAAIAA

>member
-16 RRFDKGLGD
+16 RRFDKGLGN

-103 EVAALQLELAKLG
+103 EVAGLQLELAKLG

-134 AFDQDLGETAAVVGQ
+134 AFDKDLGETAAVVGQ
-149 TLNQFGIDAS
+149 TLNQFGMDAS

-211 DAGVDASTAGTSL
+211 DAGVEASTAGTAL

-248 NLSVADSFEFFGDRA
+248 NLSVAESFEFFGDRA

-288 GAAKTARETL
+288 GAAKTARKVL

-345 DSGMQTQLVTILAVI
+345 DSGMQTQLLTILAVI

-368 ILPGIVS
+368 ILPAIVS

-398 IKYADVVAPYITDI
+398 VKYADVVAPYITDI

-483 KEFEGL
+483 REFEGL

-502 GIDEELAKKPI
+502 GIDEELAKDPI
-513 KLVSDEAVEEAI
+513 ELVSNEAVEKAI
-525 ATVGGIT
+525 ATVGGLT
-532 DLFAFLTGGGGGGGG
+532 DMFAGMTGGGGGGG
-547 GGGEVSAGA
+547 GGGEVSTGA
-556 TGGGGANIA
+556 TGGGGANIG
-565 LIDNGLPE
+565 LINNAVPE
-573 PTLIRKSSTSLSAL
+573 PTLIRKSSTAVSDL
-587 AAYQAEWNKAV
+587 AGNQAELNKEI
-598 GISIGLGPQMSNAY
+598 GISIGLGPQMSNAFV
-612 AGMGM
+612 GMGM

-653 AGAMAMQFY
+653 AGAMATAFY
-662 ANLIANPGVAIAA
+662 ANLIANPAVAIAA

>member
-16 RRFDKGLGD
+16 RRFDKGLGN

-288 GAAKTARETL
+288 GAAKTARKVL

-360 AGIGPLLM
+360 AGIGPLLI
-368 ILPGIVS
+368 ILPSIVS
-375 GFTLLISPIGLVVA
+375 GFMLLISPIGLVVA

-424 AVRMLVGYVKAA
+424 AVRMLVGYVKSA

-483 KEFEGL
+483 REFEGL

-525 ATVGGIT
+525 ATVGGLT
-532 DLFAFLTGGGGGGGG
+532 DLFAFLTGGGGG
-547 GGGEVSAGA
+547 EVSTGA
-556 TGGGGANIA
+556 TGGGGANIG
-565 LIDNGLPE
+565 LIDNAVPE
-573 PTLIRKSSTSLSAL
+573 PTLIRKSSTAVSDL
-587 AAYQAEWNKAV
+587 AGKQAELNKEV
-598 GISIGLGPQMSNAY
+598 GISIGLGPQMAD
-612 AGMGM
+612 AFVGMGM
-617 AIGGLVTGT
+617 AIGGLITGT
-626 MTMTEVFANALTGL
+626 MTMTEVFANTLKGL
-640 ADLLIDLGSQFIA
+640 AGLLIDLGSQFIT
-653 AGAMAMQFY
+653 AGIMAKQFF
-662 ANLIANPGVAIAA
+662 ANLIKQPALAIAA

>member
-16 RRFDKGLGD
+16 RRFDKGLGN

-103 EVAALQLELAKLG
+103 EVAGLQLELAKLG

-134 AFDQDLGETAAVVGQ
+134 AFDKDLGETAAVVGQ
-149 TLNQFGIDAS
+149 TLNQFGMDAS

-248 NLSVADSFEFFGDRA
+248 NLSVAESFEFFGDRA

-288 GAAKTARETL
+288 GAAKTARKVL
-298 EDTAK
+298 ENTAK

-345 DSGMQTQLVTILAVI
+345 DSGMQTQLLTILAVI

-368 ILPGIVS
+368 ILPAIVS

-398 IKYADVVAPYITDI
+398 VKYADVVAPYITDI

-483 KEFEGL
+483 REFEGL

-502 GIDEELAKKPI
+502 GINEELAKDPI
-513 KLVSDEAVEEAI
+513 ELVSNEAVEKAI
-525 ATVGGIT
+525 ATVGGLT
-532 DLFAFLTGGGGGGGG
+532 DMFAGMTSGGGGGG
-547 GGGEVSAGA
+547 GGGEVSTGA

-565 LIDNGLPE
+565 LIDNAVPE
-573 PTLIRKSSTSLSAL
+573 PTLIRKSSTAVSDL
-587 AAYQAEWNKAV
+587 AGNQAELNKEI
-598 GISIGLGPQMSNAY
+598 GISIGLGPQMSNAFV
-612 AGMGM
+612 GMGM

-653 AGAMAMQFY
+653 AGAMATAFY
-662 ANLIANPGVAIAA
+662 ANLIANPPAAIAA

>member
-103 EVAALQLELAKLG
+103 EVAGLQLELAKLG

-134 AFDQDLGETAAVVGQ
+134 AFDKDLGETAAVVGQ
-149 TLNQFGIDAS
+149 TLNQFGMDAS

-288 GAAKTARETL
+288 GAAKTARKVL

-326 TVKKLTGFF
+326 TVKRLTGFF

-368 ILPGIVS
+368 ILPSIVS

-389 AIVGLAIAT
+389 AIVGLAIAI
-398 IKYADVVAPYITDI
+398 IKYADIVAPYITDI

-424 AVRMLVGYVKAA
+424 AVRILVGFVKTA
-436 FVQNFKNIFTV
+436 FVQSFKNIFTV
-447 IGLVVG
+447 IGIVVG
-453 RVKDLAKAFM
+453 RVKDLGKAFM

-471 SGALETMKQSML
+471 SGALDTMKKSLM
-483 KEFEGL
+483 KGFEGMQEM
-489 KGIVVDTADAIRD
+489 VVDTADAIRE
-502 GIDEELAKKPI
+502 GIDEQLAKKPI
-513 KLVSDEAVEEAI
+513 KLVSDEAVEKAI
-525 ATVGGIT
+525 ATVGGLT
-532 DLFAFLTGGGGGGGG
+532 DMFASMTGGGGGGG
-547 GGGEVSAGA
+547 GGGEVSTGA

-565 LIDNGLPE
+565 LIDNAVPE
-573 PTLIRKSSTSLSAL
+573 PTLIRKSSTAVSDL
-587 AAYQAEWNKAV
+587 AGNQAELNKEI
-598 GISIGLGPQMSNAY
+598 GISIGLGPQMSNAFV
-612 AGMGM
+612 GMGM

-653 AGAMAMQFY
+653 AGAMATQFY
-662 ANLIANPGVAIAA
+662 ANLIANPPVAIAA

>member
-149 TLNQFGIDAS
+149 TLNQFGMDAS
-159 ETGRVADNMAVLFGS
+159 ETGRIADNMAVLFGS

-368 ILPGIVS
+368 ILPAIVS

-424 AVRMLVGYVKAA
+424 AVRMLVGYVRAA

-483 KEFEGL
+483 REFEGL

-532 DLFAFLTGGGGGGGG
+532 DLFAFLTGGGGTVVKTPQVGDLLTQLGAGTTAPAVEGTLNIVDIEMDEDIVDEEDIDQIIAAADLVKRKTEAMAQSVAGFVDHAFQQVASGTATFQQVMMDMLKRLALQLASLIAQFVVLSILLPGSTAVKGGISKFIGGGF
-547 GGGEVSAGA
+547 
-556 TGGGGANIA
+556 
-565 LIDNGLPE
+565 
-573 PTLIRKSSTSLSAL
+573 
-587 AAYQAEWNKAV
+587 
-598 GISIGLGPQMSNAY
+598 GIPQMAS
-612 AGMGM
+612 
-617 AIGGLVTGT
+617 GGIVSGP
-626 MTMTEVFANALTGL
+626 V
-640 ADLLIDLGSQFIA
+640 IA
-653 AGAMAMQFY
+653 QVGEYSGAQH
-662 ANLIANPGVAIAA
+662 N
-675 GVGLVAAGA
+675 
-684 VIKGLQSRMESSPPA
+684 
-699 LAQGGL
+699 
-705 AFGPTMAVVGDN
+705 
-717 RNAGVDPEV
+717 PEV
-726 IAPLSKLQSMM
+726 IAPLDKLQSMM